1 VTVTP
6 THLPRQAEPSRSWKV
21 VGRDTFA
28 GDVYNVGQAESREAA
43 EAVARAYLEQLAIE
57 QPSASSGGQADAGL
71 QDHVY
76 IVAPDGAWSRYLAA
90 TAS

>member
-6 THLPRQAEPSRSWKV
+6 TGLPRQAVPSPSWKV
-21 VGRDTFA
+21 LGRDSFA
-28 GDVYNVGQAESREAA
+28 GDVYSVGHAESREAA

-57 QPSASSGGQADAGL
+57 QPSTSSGGQADAGI

-76 IVAPDGAWSRYLAA
+76 IVAPDGVWYRYLPAA
-90 TAS
+90 AP